1 MDGEEQTYEENRKL
15 FGSFICNYH
24 HTSFDYTAA
33 SVHRGRGDHF
43 KYLSFNDDTCHHH
56 DDPGATGILYFS
68 IAAAD
73 HDPVSAWGINVSTTR
88 NILGNSGVSGKVI
101 AAFW

>member
-56 DDPGATGILYFS
+56 DDPGAAGILYF
-68 IAAAD
+68 
-73 HDPVSAWGINVSTTR
+73 
-88 NILGNSGVSGKVI
+88 
-101 AAFW
+101 

>member
-56 DDPGATGILYFS
+56 DDPGAAGILYFS

-73 HDPVSAWGINVSTTR
+73 HDPVPPGDQRFYYKKHPGQQRCLRKGHCS
-88 NILGNSGVSGKVI
+88 
-101 AAFW
+101 FW